1 MVRGCAGFTRS
12 LFLFLQ
18 VSSRLLSLIISSRLL
33 SSRSPLRLSPLSSP
47 RLLSP
52 SRLVSSSRLIS
63 ARLVSL
69 VSSRH
74 VSFRSS
80 RRVSSRLVSSPLS
93 CLHSRR
99 LLSRLHSRVSSHLLC
114 LSPRLISSRLVV
126 SRLVSVAR
134 RQLVSAHAGGWC
146 EQRAAAAA
154 AGSAV
159 AGSSRGVAHQCAL
172 EEVGGA
178 CEDPPGA
185 PRLHGAHR
193 GGAAAWERLRD
204 GIACRV
210 EPRERHAI
218 GLTRRSWAT
227 VPAAVSAAVP
237 RAALRGAATRWPWSA
252 PTGAART
259 SASAPPAA

>member
-1 MVRGCAGFTRS
+1 MKVQTP
-12 LFLFLQ
+12 
-18 VSSRLLSLIISSRLL
+18 VST
-33 SSRSPLRLSPLSSP
+33 
-47 RLLSP
+47 
-52 SRLVSSSRLIS
+52 LVSR
-63 ARLVSL
+63 
-69 VSSRH
+69 
-74 VSFRSS
+74 
-80 RRVSSRLVSSPLS
+80 
-93 CLHSRR
+93 
-99 LLSRLHSRVSSHLLC
+99 SSHLLC
-114 LSPRLISSRLVV
+114 LSPRLVSSRLVV
-126 SRLVSVAR
+126 SSLVSVAR

-218 GLTRRSWAT
+218 GLTTRSWAT

-237 RAALRGAATRWPWSA
+237 RAALRGAATRWPWFG
-252 PTGAART
+252 PRCAART
-259 SASAPPAA
+259 CAGVPPVEKCPRDSGWDRHKLVFRHRL